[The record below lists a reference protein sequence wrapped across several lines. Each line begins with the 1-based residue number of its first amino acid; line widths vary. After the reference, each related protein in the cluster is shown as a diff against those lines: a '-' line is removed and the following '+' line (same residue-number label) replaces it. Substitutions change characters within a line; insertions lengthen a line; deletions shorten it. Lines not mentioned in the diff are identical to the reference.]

1 MNIMNKKMNNSRS
14 FRVIVLSCLFFG
26 LMHVVKAQDEIMVSP
41 LTAQQFEHCE
51 GDQFYVHFSRYA
63 IMTHWDA
70 YVFSALQHNN
80 PVKSIK
86 TKYYEERMIYDEP
99 TMVEDKEKACTFDYN
114 GSFFISKKNHGQR
127 VWESDGIGHWFRN
140 EAYDISEMKD
150 SFVFEANHQNKRG
163 GITYNRD
170 EKNRVKRVI
179 CSWGSGTII
188 DYTYWANTDY
198 IHTIKRYDA
207 TDGKMTAEVKYDYLT
222 TSKQL
227 LLKEATYK
235 TYRRSNLQKT
245 YTYRL
250 NYNASMDV
258 NRVDLFFEDQGDF
271 KEKVEESIDVKI
283 ERDKKGNITKC
294 ACSLVKYVNN
304 NVDELR
310 KGYVRNASWQFI
322 YDSNNNWTTMTKTQ
336 NFNGTKTKQ
345 QINRELVYNTSQG
358 TNSKTNTKSQ
368 SSSSNSSKK
377 VYSNANDGFVNIR
390 QTPQSKAPVLG
401 VLKNG
406 PEGAILLGTEGD
418 WKKIDCN
425 GIVGYVYERYIQDTP
440 TEVFKDTA
448 AKTASQ
454 NTKTNTNQLTGQPAK
469 EYDGEVY
476 QIVEQMPEFPGGDQ
490 KLMEYISNNIRYPQV
505 AREKGIQGRVFVGFI
520 VEPDGNISNV
530 KTTQSIGGGCDEEAV
545 RVVKSMPKWK
555 PGKQK
560 GQAVRVG
567 YQIPIS
573 FRLTSSSNN

>member
-1 MNIMNKKMNNSRS
+1 MNKKLNNSRS
-14 FRVIVLSCLFFG
+14 FRFILLTYLFFG
-26 LMHVVKAQDEIMVSP
+26 CLFVTKAQDEIMVSP

-51 GDQFYVHFSRYA
+51 GVLNYVHFSRYA

-70 YVFSALQHNN
+70 YIFSALQHNN

-86 TKYYEERMIYDEP
+86 TKYYEERMVYDEP
-99 TMVEDKEKACTFDYN
+99 TMVEDKSKACTFDYTGN
-114 GSFFISKKNHGQR
+114 YFISKKDNGQR
-127 VWESDGIGHWFRN
+127 VWESDGISHWFRN

-207 TDGKMTAEVKYDYLT
+207 IDGKMTAEVKYDYLT
-222 TSKQL
+222 ASKKL

-235 TYRRSNLQKT
+235 TYRRSIPQKT
-245 YTYRL
+245 YIYRL
-250 NYNASMDV
+250 NYNASLDV
-258 NRVDLFFEDQGDF
+258 NRVDLCFEDQGDF

-294 ACSLVKYVNN
+294 VCTLVKYVNN

-310 KGYVRNASWQFI
+310 KGYVRNASWQFT
-322 YDSNNNWTTMTKTQ
+322 YDNNNNWTTMTKTQ
-336 NFNGTKTKQ
+336 NFNGTKTKE
-345 QINRELVYNTSQG
+345 QIIRELIFDTTQG
-358 TNSKTNTKSQ
+358 TDSKAKAKTNK
-368 SSSSNSSKK
+368 
-377 VYSNANDGFVNIR
+377 
-390 QTPQSKAPVLG
+390 PQPVTEN
-401 VLKNG
+401 NG
-406 PEGAILLGTEGD
+406 EI
-418 WKKIDCN
+418 
-425 GIVGYVYERYIQDTP
+425 
-440 TEVFKDTA
+440 
-448 AKTASQ
+448 
-454 NTKTNTNQLTGQPAK
+454 
-469 EYDGEVY
+469 Y
-476 QIVEQMPEFPGGDQ
+476 QIVEEMPEFPGGIQ
-490 KLMEYISNNIRYPQV
+490 KLMEFLSNNIQYPQV
-505 AREKGIQGRVFVGFI
+505 ARDKGIQGRVFVSFI
-520 VEPDGNISNV
+520 VEPDGSISNV
-530 KTTQSIGGGCDEEAV
+530 KTTQNIGGGCDEEAV

>member
-1 MNIMNKKMNNSRS
+1 MSIMNKKLNYSRI
-14 FRVIVLSCLFFG
+14 FRVILLTYLFFG
-26 LMHVVKAQDEIMVSP
+26 CLFVTKAQDEIMVSP

-51 GDQFYVHFSRYA
+51 GDRYYVHFSRYA

-114 GSFFISKKNHGQR
+114 GSHFISKKNYGQR

-150 SFVFEANHQNKRG
+150 SFVFEASHQNKKGG

-310 KGYVRNASWQFI
+310 KGYVRNASWQFK

-469 EYDGEVY
+469 EYEWILGEWKGVDFKGDLAIITRDGIVCNNAVRSGMLDEVEPNRSELTKQTYEIKKTKHDFDNKEYMSIVVNGDSAYFRDGEAAYFLDLKSKVIFY
-476 QIVEQMPEFPGGDQ
+476 FYDFDQ
-490 KLMEYISNNIRYPQV
+490 K
-505 AREKGIQGRVFVGFI
+505 I
-520 VEPDGNISNV
+520 VLKKVN
-530 KTTQSIGGGCDEEAV
+530 
-545 RVVKSMPKWK
+545 
-555 PGKQK
+555 
-560 GQAVRVG
+560 
-567 YQIPIS
+567 
-573 FRLTSSSNN
+573 